1 MCRASANPIERIQ
14 SALDEIPA
22 WLGTQKGSALGQV
35 VLDCRQMINRIEGF
49 SAEAT
54 RGFEKSGAYADDGA
68 LGIVPWLKD
77 KAKLSG
83 GDAAQHVQVARQLEQ
98 LPRTGE
104 ALARGEIGFQHAVA
118 MAQTAEHVGAAAVRK
133 LETTLLKSASA
144 TDAGT
149 FVGIVKD
156 FEHRVD
162 ADSALAEAN
171 RAHQRRYL
179 SISEPVNG
187 LARIEGQLVPEAAS
201 TIRSA
206 IEPFMK
212 PSKSDERTVGQRMH
226 DALVEALRQG
236 RTHRAG
242 AETGSKPRLGDTGAP
257 RVQLVIKSS
266 LDTLAAIKGAPAGE
280 LQWGGTVPAETV
292 RRLACDSAIT
302 RITGLGELEAEI
314 THAARTTPPSTRRAL
329 VARDGHCVFPG
340 CDRPPPWCQ
349 SHHLKFW
356 GDGGPTKIDNLA
368 LLCTAHHRKVHEEGW
383 TLERK
388 DGRWLARPPLIV
400 ASPRS
405 RST

>member
-1 MCRASANPIERIQ
+1 MCRTSESPLQRIA
-14 SALDEIPA
+14 SALDAVPA
-22 WLGTQKGSALGQV
+22 WLQTQKGCALGQV
-35 VLDCRQMINRIEGF
+35 VLDCRQLINRIEGF

-54 RGFEKSGAYADDGA
+54 RSFEKSGAYADDGA

-83 GDAAQHVQVARQLEQ
+83 ADAAQHVEVARQLEQ
-98 LPRTGE
+98 LPRTEE
-104 ALARGEIGFQHAVA
+104 ALSRGEIGFQHAVA
-118 MAQTAEHVGAAAVRK
+118 MARSAEHVGAAAVRK

-156 FEHRVD
+156 FEHRID

-187 LARIEGQLVPEAAS
+187 LARIDGQLVPEAAA

-212 PSKSDERTVGQRMH
+212 PTKDDDRTAGQRMH
-226 DALVEALRQG
+226 DALLEALRPKHTS
-236 RTHRAG
+236 RATTRIERSSLADAG
-242 AETGSKPRLGDTGAP
+242 APN
-257 RVQLVIKSS
+257 VQLIIKASV
-266 LDTLAAIKGAPAGE
+266 DTLAGIKCAPAGE
-280 LQWGGTVPAETV
+280 LQWGGPIPADTV
-292 RRLACDSAIT
+292 RRFACDSAIT
-302 RITGLGELEAEI
+302 RITGLGKLEAEI

-356 GDGGPTKIDNLA
+356 GEGGPTKMGNLG
-368 LLCTAHHRKVHEEGW
+368 LLCTAHHRRVHEEGW

-388 DGRWLARPPLIV
+388 DGRWLASPPVMKV
-400 ASPRS
+400 AARA
-405 RST
+405 RTD